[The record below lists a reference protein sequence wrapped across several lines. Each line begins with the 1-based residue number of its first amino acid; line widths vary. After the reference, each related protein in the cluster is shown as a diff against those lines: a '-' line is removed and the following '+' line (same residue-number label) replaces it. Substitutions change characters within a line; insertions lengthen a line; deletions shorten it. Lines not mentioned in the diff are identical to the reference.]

1 MVGPG
6 TGIAPMRAL
15 MQERVRRKAKG
26 RNLLFFG
33 CRRKGEDWLYRDEM
47 ESWVG
52 SGQMELFT
60 AFSREQKDK
69 VYVQNVIAKESAM
82 VKDLVQSQGAWVY
95 VCGATAMGA
104 EVVKAIKDV
113 VGEEAVKK
121 MQDDGKLIQ
130 ELWA

>member
-1 MVGPG
+1 
-6 TGIAPMRAL
+6 MRAL